1 MPELDGF
8 VYEGTLQQITPLIH
22 FQPESEK
29 PCLRSTTVK
38 PRLDAYVLH
47 FLKKKGINE
56 DQVPKQWKEVLGP
69 NEQRRTVS
77 LRYKLFFWV
86 NNPVTGND
94 RIHRLYFGNMNKNN
108 IKKACEYREDNPIH
122 FRMVSLASDTIT
134 VDNQSYTLLQLL
146 RLLFSPFMDLHCF
159 GTRATKGFG
168 SFIVNNGE
176 RNRWQTLNPDLLP
189 PECLA
194 AFRVTKSFDCNI
206 LDAVY
211 VLLACMKGGFNTNAA
226 GKPNH
231 PPHTYVKGYIQKR
244 ERDQGWG
251 TEKRFIKQEVFQ
263 SEQREKYNVLVSV
276 DHQLSKN
283 LPKPEKSYRFSR
295 AMLGLTDTY
304 RFGVGIQSFSLTV
317 KNENGIERFPN
328 PIRFKPIG
336 GNELLIL
343 VYKIPDMMYDQ
354 EFKIEGHS
362 IKTPDAFDPV
372 EFTEESLKWITTH
385 PNNSPDFDID
395 ENNPPFRN
403 LLKIIQSL
411 RISEPIKA
419 PI

>member
-1 MPELDGF
+1 MPELDSF

-22 FQPESEK
+22 FQAESEK

-86 NNPVTGND
+86 NNPVTEND
-94 RIHRLYFGNMNKNN
+94 HIHRLYFGNMDGNDTKR
-108 IKKACEYREDNPIH
+108 ACLYGEDNPIH

-146 RLLFSPFMDLHCF
+146 KLLFSPFMDLHCF

-176 RNRWQTLNPDLLP
+176 KNRWQALNPDFLP

-194 AFRVTKSFDCNI
+194 AFRVTKSFNCDI

-226 GKPNH
+226 RQPTH
-231 PPHTYVKGYIQKR
+231 PPHAYVKGYIQKR

-251 TEKRFIKQEVFQ
+251 TEKRFIKQKVFQ
-263 SEQREKYNVLVSV
+263 SQQRSFYNGLVSA
-276 DHQLSKN
+276 DHL
-283 LPKPEKSYRFSR
+283 LPRDLPANGYRFSR

-304 RFGVGIQSFSLTV
+304 RFGVGRNSISFTV

-336 GNELLIL
+336 SNELLIL
-343 VYKIPDMMYDQ
+343 VYKIPDMMYNQD
-354 EFKIEGHS
+354 FKIDGRS
-362 IKTPDAFDPV
+362 ISTPAAFDPV
-372 EFTEESLKWITTH
+372 DFTKESLKWITTH
-385 PNNSPDFDID
+385 PNNSPDFDIND
-395 ENNPPFRN
+395 NYRPFRIP

-411 RISEPIKA
+411 WISEPIEA